1 MGTAG
6 VLQIDKV
13 EVILPCDAILFEA
26 PTAANFLHATN
37 AGTPMTMPRMHMD
50 LAQGSLPAV
59 LSDLS
64 LQTLL
69 DALHLQISAA
79 RHKLLV
85 GNDSAF
91 EAHSFV
97 PAQIFAKDDSAK
109 NIGTTLA
116 YISANHHHMIQGKNP
131 LTALTWHSLCMMLT
145 ADLDRFELASGR
157 EGGENTQMAMVD
169 VVTWSKSAG
178 ARRAVIHAAQ
188 IFWMLSLSRIP
199 EKILLMPELLLFS
212 SALVLGLYLFVT
224 PLKKENTSAPPFEVL
239 QEIDWAAV
247 GSDGLLDSPD
257 ASIAYKCIHSSSQ
270 QLYSC
275 CTAQQFIGH
284 GGIIAFAGDIQR
296 GGATATRKILLD
308 YAHLIDEVTNWQGSE
323 YSQLLR
329 ALSES
334 IEVEDDQML

>member
-1 MGTAG
+1 MGSAG

-26 PTAANFLHATN
+26 PTAANFLQATN

-50 LAQGSLPAV
+50 LTHGPLPAV

-91 EAHSFV
+91 AAHSFV
-97 PAQIFAKDDSAK
+97 PARIFANDESAK
-109 NIGTTLA
+109 NIGTTLV
-116 YISANHHHMIQGKNP
+116 YISANHHHMIQGKTP
-131 LTALTWHSLCMMLT
+131 LTALTWNSLCMMLT

-157 EGGENTQMAMVD
+157 EGGENTQVAMVD
-169 VVTWSKSAG
+169 VATWSKSAG

-188 IFWMLSLSRIP
+188 IFWMLSQSRIP

-212 SALVLGLYLFVT
+212 SALVLGLYLFVNPFAGET
-224 PLKKENTSAPPFEVL
+224 ASSLPFEVL
-239 QEIDWAAV
+239 QDINWAGV
-247 GSDGLLDSPD
+247 GSSGLLDSPD
-257 ASIAYKCIHSSSQ
+257 ASMARKCSHGSSQ

-275 CTAQQFIGH
+275 CAAQQFIGH
-284 GGIIAFAGDIQR
+284 GGVIAFAGDIQR
-296 GGATATRKILLD
+296 GGVAATRKILLD

-329 ALSES
+329 ALSDS
-334 IEVEDDQML
+334 IEVEDDQLL